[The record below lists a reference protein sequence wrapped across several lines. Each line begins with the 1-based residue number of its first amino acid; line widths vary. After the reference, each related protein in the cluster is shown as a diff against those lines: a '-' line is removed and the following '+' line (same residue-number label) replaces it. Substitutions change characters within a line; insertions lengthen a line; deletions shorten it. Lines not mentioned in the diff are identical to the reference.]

1 MGTKGTAMK
10 ASSLSLALT
19 LTSLWGATATAE
31 TMVVDDQV
39 VVRPA
44 TVELPARGQTMNAV
58 EAKFGTP
65 QTRHAAV
72 GAPPITRW
80 DYAAFSVFFEND
92 RLIDAVAVGP

>member
-1 MGTKGTAMK
+1 MK

-39 VVRPA
+39 VVRPSS
-44 TVELPARGQTMNAV
+44 TELPARGQTMSAV
-58 EAKFGTP
+58 ETRFGAP

-80 DYAAFSVFFEND
+80 DYAAFSAFFEND
-92 RLIDAVAVGP
+92 RLVDAVAVAP